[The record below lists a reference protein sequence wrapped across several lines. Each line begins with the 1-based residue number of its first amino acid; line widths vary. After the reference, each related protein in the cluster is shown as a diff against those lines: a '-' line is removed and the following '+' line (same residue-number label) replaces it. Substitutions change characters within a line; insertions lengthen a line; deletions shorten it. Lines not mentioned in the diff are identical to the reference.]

1 MIVSEMVAASDG
13 KTAKEKKRRKKT
25 KKKRLKIGCH
35 PDISKNGDLIN
46 YPKFYSNEDLIQNT
60 PSE

>member
-1 MIVSEMVAASDG
+1 MVRRQR
-13 KTAKEKKRRKKT
+13 EKKEENQ
-25 KKKRLKIGCH
+25 KKRLKIGCH

>member
-1 MIVSEMVAASDG
+1 MVRQQR
-13 KTAKEKKRRKKT
+13 KKKRRK

-46 YPKFYSNEDLIQNT
+46 HPKFYSNEDLIQNT